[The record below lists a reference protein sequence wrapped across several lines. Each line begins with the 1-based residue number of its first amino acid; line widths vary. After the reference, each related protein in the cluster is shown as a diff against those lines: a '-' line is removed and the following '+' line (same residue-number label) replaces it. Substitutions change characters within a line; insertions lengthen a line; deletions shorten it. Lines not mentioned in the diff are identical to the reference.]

1 VRERLS
7 AYFFPDPKGLNEHAH
22 RTVEKDRHGNQKGSN
37 GAINRSQMLAEIM
50 ARGFTTPSIESFP
63 LPRTS
68 WGRLEKNTWKLGE
81 KKESKK
87 ATLSPIPRTTT
98 RKTNGPRC
106 FRPRPHAYPEQTP
119 YK

>member
-1 VRERLS
+1 M
-7 AYFFPDPKGLNEHAH
+7 A
-22 RTVEKDRHGNQKGSN
+22 TQKGSN

-68 WGRLEKNTWKLGE
+68 WGRLEKNTWKLGD

-87 ATLSPIPRTTT
+87 ATLSPIPRTTHQ
-98 RKTNGPRC
+98 KNQWPALLSAPASCIPGTNPI
-106 FRPRPHAYPEQTP
+106 
-119 YK
+119 